1 MLSKRGRKESP
12 KQDLLREKE
21 ETFASLDYFFAQ
33 LHTWMRA
40 LLAFESATVVL
51 CQINVCES
59 MVVPKSQRNLY
70 LLCRRA
76 AERARA
82 DGGGIRDAYGDK
94 YWTVEKTIGKVRA
107 SHFRS

>member
-1 MLSKRGRKESP
+1 MLSKRGKRKESP
-12 KQDLLREKE
+12 KQDLLREKGRNVR
-21 ETFASLDYFFAQ
+21 FSPFFAQ
-33 LHTWMRA
+33 LQTWIR
-40 LLAFESATVVL
+40 AFESAKIFF